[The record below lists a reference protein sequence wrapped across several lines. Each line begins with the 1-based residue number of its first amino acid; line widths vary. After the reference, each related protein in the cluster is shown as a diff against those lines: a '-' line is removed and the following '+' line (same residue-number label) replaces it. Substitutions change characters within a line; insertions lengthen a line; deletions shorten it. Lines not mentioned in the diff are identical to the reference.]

1 MPEEEEVLRVIRDK
15 DGFAVILPVD
25 GEWARS
31 ADPRLLESYVSLRLH
46 EVTTEPTER
55 RWLLNRLRRQV
66 RVEAVGS

>member
-15 DGFAVILPVD
+15 DGFAVILPDD

-31 ADPRLLESYVSLRLH
+31 SDPRLLESYVSLILSEQASGGPSRFL
-46 EVTTEPTER
+46 PIP
-55 RWLLNRLRRQV
+55 RQPV